1 MSDEVH
7 LRAEAARCFRL
18 AKGPV
23 SSRLADELEA
33 LGRAFKRE
41 AREVE
46 ARLSHRSAHQSTRVN
61 QHYVEAGEMAE
72 ATRIRQCGG
81 ESARCSG
88 SSRLAPILSP
98 CSCGQVSPR
107 SRNAQA

>member
-46 ARLSHRSAHQSTRVN
+46 ARLSHRSAHHSTRAN
-61 QHYVEAGEMAE
+61 QHYVDAGEMAE
-72 ATRIRQCGG
+72 A
-81 ESARCSG
+81 
-88 SSRLAPILSP
+88 
-98 CSCGQVSPR
+98 V
-107 SRNAQA
+107 